1 MNILVICGGEKML
14 QRKIISASISG
25 ALFAILLGF
34 IMPNPFREQVVAE
47 QNYFYSATNVIN
59 LYLMYSFPVI
69 LIYGV
74 LTSIISDKVAELM
87 SKKNENKNIEIIIS
101 GVLHIVFGLVLLP
114 YSLGA
119 SILFFVTDR
128 ILQKQNKNFYWLQ
141 TIKSFA
147 IPLTVWIISL
157 SVSWIEHFINNS

>member
-1 MNILVICGGEKML
+1 ML
-14 QRKIISASISG
+14 KRKIISASISS

-34 IMPNPFREQVVAE
+34 IMPNPFNEQVVAE
-47 QNYFYSATNVIN
+47 QNYFYSAINVIN

-87 SKKNENKNIEIIIS
+87 SKTSETKNIEIIGS
-101 GVLHIVFGLVLLP
+101 GALHIVFGLVVLP

-119 SILFFVTDR
+119 SALFFVTDR
-128 ILQKQNKNFYWLQ
+128 ILQKQSKKFYWLQ
-141 TIKSFA
+141 AIKSFVL
-147 IPLTVWIISL
+147 PLTVWIISL
-157 SVSWIEHFINNS
+157 SISWFEHFINNS

>member
-34 IMPNPFREQVVAE
+34 VMPNPFRDPVVAE
-47 QNYFYSATNVIN
+47 QNYFYVATRIIN
-59 LYLMYSFPVI
+59 LYLIYSLPII

-74 LTSIISDKVAELM
+74 LTSIISDKVAEFM
-87 SKKNENKNIEIIIS
+87 SKKSEIRNTEIIVS
-101 GVLHIVFGLVLLP
+101 GVLHIVFGFVLFP
-114 YSLGA
+114 YSLVA
-119 SILFFVTDR
+119 SVLFFVTDR
-128 ILQKQNKNFYWLQ
+128 ILQKQSKNFYWLQ

-147 IPLTVWIISL
+147 IPLIVWIISV
-157 SVSWIEHFINNS
+157 SVS

>member
-1 MNILVICGGEKML
+1 ML
-14 QRKIISASISG
+14 KRKIISASISG
-25 ALFAILLGF
+25 TLFAILLGF
-34 IMPNPFREQVVAE
+34 VMPNPFREQVVAE
-47 QNYFYSATNVIN
+47 QNYFYSATNIIS
-59 LYLMYSFPVI
+59 LYLMYSLPVI

-74 LTSIISDKVAELM
+74 LASIISDKVAEFM
-87 SKKNENKNIEIIIS
+87 SKKSEIKNIEIIVS

-119 SILFFVTDR
+119 SVLFFVTDR

-141 TIKSFA
+141 VIKSFV

-157 SVSWIEHFINNS
+157 SISWIEHFINNS

>member
-1 MNILVICGGEKML
+1 MSILVICGGEKML

-34 IMPNPFREQVVAE
+34 ILPNPFREQVVAE
-47 QNYFYSATNVIN
+47 QNYFYSSIN
-59 LYLMYSFPVI
+59 IMALYLMYSLPVI

-74 LTSIISDKVAELM
+74 LTSIVSDKVAEFV
-87 SKKNENKNIEIIIS
+87 SKKNKNKNIEVIIS
-101 GVLHIVFGLVLLP
+101 GVLHIVFGLVLLH

-128 ILQKQNKNFYWLQ
+128 ILQKQNKKFDWLQ
-141 TIKSFA
+141 TIKSFM
-147 IPLTVWIISL
+147 IPISVWIISL
-157 SVSWIEHFINNS
+157 SVSWIEHFISNS